1 MALPVPKVFDDQKL
15 YTQLVLH
22 EGKKAKPY
30 VDTVGKITIGI
41 GRNLTDVGLSEDE
54 IQYLFNNDKARTIK
68 DLDNYLPWWR
78 GLDEVRRR
86 VLFDMCFNMGIGTLR
101 TFKNTLN
108 FIQKKM
114 WTSASQNML
123 ASKWATQVGQR
134 AKRLADMME
143 TGKDYQK

>member
-143 TGKDYQK
+143 TGKDYQE

>member
-54 IQYLFNNDKARTIK
+54 VQYLFNNDKARTIK

-143 TGKDYQK
+143 TGKDYQE